1 MHGMVFTKIFRRLI
15 LGLWGATLCSCTT
28 YRTLSIEIL
37 QPAGFHIE
45 QGKKLALL
53 ERNICNEN
61 SILTFMKNIPELDR
75 EYLFEDFCEG
85 VKFIWETSG
94 YKDAIICLKRTG
106 NGLLEPILYSAPFRS
121 G

>member
-53 ERNICNEN
+53 ERNIRNEN
-61 SILTFMKNIPELDR
+61 SILTFMKNIPER
-75 EYLFEDFCEG
+75 QAVPQWIEIYLGNFG
-85 VKFIWETSG
+85 VQRCYNMF
-94 YKDAIICLKRTG
+94 KRTG

>member
-53 ERNICNEN
+53 ERCYNM
-61 SILTFMKNIPELDR
+61 F
-75 EYLFEDFCEG
+75 
-85 VKFIWETSG
+85 
-94 YKDAIICLKRTG
+94 KRTG

>member
-53 ERNICNEN
+53 ERNIRNEN
-61 SILTFMKNIPELDR
+61 SILTFMKNIPEL
-75 EYLFEDFCEG
+75 
-85 VKFIWETSG
+85 
-94 YKDAIICLKRTG
+94 RTG
-106 NGLLEPILYSAPFRS
+106 NCQRRPFFHRKAAVIHSAPRRNGKQRS
-121 G
+121 GY

>member
-45 QGKKLALL
+45 QGKKTGFARKKHLQRKQYIDFY
-53 ERNICNEN
+53 E
-61 SILTFMKNIPELDR
+61 
-75 EYLFEDFCEG
+75 EY
-85 VKFIWETSG
+85 S
-94 YKDAIICLKRTG
+94 
-106 NGLLEPILYSAPFRS
+106 
-121 G
+121 

>member
-53 ERNICNEN
+53 
-61 SILTFMKNIPELDR
+61 
-75 EYLFEDFCEG
+75 
-85 VKFIWETSG
+85 
-94 YKDAIICLKRTG
+94 
-106 NGLLEPILYSAPFRS
+106 
-121 G
+121 

>member
-45 QGKKLALL
+45 QGKKHPQRKQYIDFY
-53 ERNICNEN
+53 E
-61 SILTFMKNIPELDR
+61 
-75 EYLFEDFCEG
+75 EY
-85 VKFIWETSG
+85 S
-94 YKDAIICLKRTG
+94 
-106 NGLLEPILYSAPFRS
+106 
-121 G
+121 

>member
-45 QGKKLALL
+45 QGKTGFARKKHPQRKQYIDFY
-53 ERNICNEN
+53 E
-61 SILTFMKNIPELDR
+61 
-75 EYLFEDFCEG
+75 EY
-85 VKFIWETSG
+85 S
-94 YKDAIICLKRTG
+94 
-106 NGLLEPILYSAPFRS
+106 
-121 G
+121 